1 MARELLESAESPLPS
16 RQATVRGRVSCCTA
30 ACDRCHRLCRG
41 VECLCVQPEEL
52 AYITTNIAGLTTDR
66 VRWLVA
72 TLTQSVDAAASV
84 VDHDVFRAVRD
95 QTIREWVESTG
106 FVFDDVQV
114 SDAEPLLSLAHCLT
128 VVVLSQLQGRLGT
141 TTVANRS
148 RFGLGSGA
156 RRRVY
161 LWHVVVTA
169 SCAAPTRH

>member
-1 MARELLESAESPLPS
+1 MKTTSALLVAVLRNTE
-16 RQATVRGRVSCCTA
+16 
-30 ACDRCHRLCRG
+30 G
-41 VECLCVQPEEL
+41 VECLCAQPEEL

-72 TLTQSVDAAASV
+72 TLTQTVDAAASV

-141 TTVANRS
+141 TTVASGLPPQRQVSDATPRHSWATFVVSKLSAFAPLCAYLDCRVRYPVARQRS
-148 RFGLGSGA
+148 S
-156 RRRVY
+156 
-161 LWHVVVTA
+161 
-169 SCAAPTRH
+169 SP